1 MVSQSRKGF
10 HSKRRSRTLAVSGG
24 PHGQPHAGHGCP
36 LWPVRSSAWFGGGS
50 ALVLATSPRSQGAPA
65 ESRRPPTAGTAS
77 VPIAPPAHPRAE
89 GYRASPTTRRPG
101 HRTLA
106 VSGGPHGQPHA
117 GHGCPLWPV
126 RSSAWFG
133 GGSALV
139 LATSP
144 RSQGAPA
151 ESRRPP
157 TAGTVS
163 VPIAPPAHPRAEGYR
178 ASPTTRRAGHRT
190 PGFRRAWKRER
201 RRSGRWKVSPANPC
215 SAESSA
221 LTAPRVTLLHPPI
234 PPFWGRRASPWE
246 QSTRNSQ

>member
-1 MVSQSRKGF
+1 MDSPTPATDAHCGPSAPVRGSVGVA
-10 HSKRRSRTLAVSGG
+10 HSSWPHRPAPRAPRRSPADLRQLA
-24 PHGQPHAGHGCP
+24 
-36 LWPVRSSAWFGGGS
+36 
-50 ALVLATSPRSQGAPA
+50 
-65 ESRRPPTAGTAS
+65 TAS

-89 GYRASPTTRRPG
+89 GYRASPTTRRAG

-151 ESRRPP
+151 ASRRPP
-157 TAGTVS
+157 TAGTAS

-190 PGFRRAWKRER
+190 PAVSRRPNVPTPAREKAAAGG
-201 RRSGRWKVSPANPC
+201 GR
-215 SAESSA
+215 
-221 LTAPRVTLLHPPI
+221 LLCVVR
-234 PPFWGRRASPWE
+234 GR
-246 QSTRNSQ
+246 QGHGYG